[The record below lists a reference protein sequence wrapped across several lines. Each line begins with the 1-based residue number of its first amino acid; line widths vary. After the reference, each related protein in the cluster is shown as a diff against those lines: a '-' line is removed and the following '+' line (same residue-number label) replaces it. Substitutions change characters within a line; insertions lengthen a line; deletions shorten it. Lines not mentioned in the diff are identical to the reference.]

1 MTVDLSPI
9 DENLLA
15 EIANMHGMPK
25 GAFNVRKDGELVE
38 RHSSAYI
45 DISTKTDNP
54 GIDIRIADGT
64 KGETVYIPVI
74 VTKSGDGELVERH
87 SSAYIDIST
96 KTDNPGIDIRI
107 ADGTKGET
115 VYIPVIVTKSG
126 LKDVVYNTF
135 YVGENCD
142 ITIIAGCGIHNDSH
156 DASEHDG
163 IHSFYLGKNSRVRY
177 VEKHYGEGEGTGAR
191 ILNPTTNVYME
202 EGSSC
207 EMEMV
212 QLRGVTST
220 VRDTNAELGANAKLV
235 LTEKLLTHGNQTAI
249 SNMKVELKGE
259 GSSVQVISRSV
270 AQDDSVQ
277 VFNPLV
283 IGECACRG
291 HVQCDAI
298 IMGNVKGEG
307 SSVQVISRSVAQDDS
322 VQVFNPLV
330 IGECACRGHVQ
341 CDAIIMGNAKV
352 KAIPGIEAASEDAML
367 VHEAAIG
374 KIAGDQI
381 VKLMTLGLT
390 EEEAEAEILDDFL
403 S

>member
-1 MTVDLSPI
+1 MDAIQKS
-9 DENLLA
+9 LLEQVA
-15 EIANMHGMPK
+15 GLHDVPEGAYNIRANGQK
-25 GAFNVRKDGELVE
+25 AGRNTTAN
-38 RHSSAYI
+38 I
-45 DISTKTDNP
+45 DIVTKTDKD
-54 GIDIRIADGT
+54 GIDIIIKPGT
-64 KGETVYIPVI
+64 KNESVHIPV
-74 VTKSGDGELVERH
+74 VLSM
-87 SSAYIDIST
+87 
-96 KTDNPGIDIRI
+96 
-107 ADGTKGET
+107 
-115 VYIPVIVTKSG
+115 SG
-126 LKDVVYNTF
+126 LKDMVYNDF
-135 YVGENCD
+135 FIGED
-142 ITIIAGCGIHNDSH
+142 SDVTIIAGCGIHNDSH

-163 IHSFYLGKNSRVRY
+163 IHSFYIGKNARIRY
-177 VEKHYGEGEGTGAR
+177 VEKHYGEGEGSGER

-220 VRDTNAELGANAKLV
+220 ERDTNAELGAGAKLV

-249 SNMKVELKGE
+249 SNMKVEL
-259 GSSVQVISRSV
+259 
-270 AQDDSVQ
+270 
-277 VFNPLV
+277 
-283 IGECACRG
+283 
-291 HVQCDAI
+291 
-298 IMGNVKGEG
+298 KGEG